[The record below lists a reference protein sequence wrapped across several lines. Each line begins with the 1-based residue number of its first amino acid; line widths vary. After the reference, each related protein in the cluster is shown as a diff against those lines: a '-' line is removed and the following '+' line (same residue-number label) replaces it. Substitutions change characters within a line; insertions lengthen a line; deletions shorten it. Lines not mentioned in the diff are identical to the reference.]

1 MTSQQ
6 QVHPERQ
13 KRVSTAL
20 TFFTVAA
27 TITGIFLVILVIRMI
42 LEYIVGMEMPDWAT
56 LVAQAHGLAY
66 MVYLLSILNLA
77 PKARWSVGKWFT
89 TALAG
94 VIPFFSFWMEI
105 KRRNEVMPCCLL
117 SLVLSPL
124 LGGGVPH

>member
-1 MTSQQ
+1 MNSQQ

-20 TFFTVAA
+20 KFFTVAA
-27 TITGIFLVILVIRMI
+27 TITGIFLVILVIRMF

-105 KRRNEVMPCCLL
+105 KRRNEVKQMFQL
-117 SLVLSPL
+117 S
-124 LGGGVPH
+124 

>member
-13 KRVSTAL
+13 KRVDTAL
-20 TFFTVAA
+20 KFFTVAA
-27 TITGIFLVILVIRMI
+27 TITGIFLVILLIRI
-42 LEYIVGMEMPDWAT
+42 ICEYIVGMEMPYWAP
-56 LVAQAHGLAY
+56 LIAQAPGLAY

-77 PKARWSVGKWFT
+77 PKARWSVGQWFT

-105 KRRNEVMPCCLL
+105 MRRDQVKEMFQI
-117 SLVLSPL
+117 
-124 LGGGVPH
+124 

>member
-27 TITGIFLVILVIRMI
+27 TITGIFLVILVIRMF

-105 KRRNEVMPCCLL
+105 KRRNEVKQMFQL
-117 SLVLSPL
+117 S
-124 LGGGVPH
+124 